1 MKARST
7 PLNSKTMWTIYVGQV
22 SLGLGLHQTLSI
34 MGPGTPTSVLLA
46 FVAMIGL
53 VAMVGVLGI
62 SVVDRAVAMV
72 DSVWGGDKPAS
83 PPDLTPQPQKP
94 DAEPRPQAPDHAA

>member
-1 MKARST
+1 MKPSTLRST

-34 MGPGTPTSVLLA
+34 MGANTPTSVLLA

-72 DSVWGGDKPAS
+72 DSVWGDKTPPPTPPA
-83 PPDLTPQPQKP
+83 